1 MTQAATAPAATLVE
15 ELLQAKFEPT
25 QVKALTKRWTGRDGQ
40 EKQAGPFSYVEDEAV
55 MDRLDEVLGLGGWQ
69 VPDVTAF
76 GDTCVRL
83 TLSIKHPATGEWT
96 QYADFGYATRTDSAE
111 PLKEAWTDAFR
122 RCARMPGVARYI
134 YAGEENTQGQANTQQ
149 VGGVAPLATA
159 ASPAP
164 AAPAPQPVAAPQQ
177 GQAQPTPAQPA
188 APTATAQP
196 SGAAPALIPPTC
208 PAHGYPWT
216 QGKYGPYC
224 KSKAREGESQNAR
237 GYCNLKPQ
245 VAA

>member
-15 ELLQAKFEPT
+15 ELLQAKFEPA

-69 VPDVTAF
+69 VADVTAF

-164 AAPAPQPVAAPQQ
+164 TAPAAPP
-177 GQAQPTPAQPA
+177 QPA
-188 APTATAQP
+188 AVP
-196 SGAAPALIPPTC
+196 SDAPALIPPTC

-237 GYCNLKPQ
+237 GYCNLQPQ